1 VTVTINALPGVPNA
15 GNVIACFDG
24 VVHTGSATAG
34 PGESVVWY
42 TAATGGSVTTAPTGS
57 LVGTYTAY
65 AAAQNDATGCESATR
80 TLVTVTINAL
90 PGAPSAGNV
99 IACFDGNVH
108 NRQRHRGRWGERGL
122 VRRGDRWQYDT
133 APSGTAVGTYTAY
146 ATAKIDATGCE
157 SGTRTL
163 VTVTINALPGAPS
176 AGNVIACFDGNVH
189 TGSATAG
196 AGESVVWYTAATGGS
211 TTTAPSGTG
220 VGTYTAYAA
229 AKMMRPDARAAH
241 AL

>member
-1 VTVTINALPGVPNA
+1 
-15 GNVIACFDG
+15 
-24 VVHTGSATAG
+24 
-34 PGESVVWY
+34 
-42 TAATGGSVTTAPTGS
+42 
-57 LVGTYTAY
+57 
-65 AAAQNDATGCESATR
+65 
-80 TLVTVTINAL
+80 VTINAL

-108 NRQRHRGRWGERGL
+108 TGSATAGAGESVVWYTAATG
-122 VRRGDRWQYDT
+122 GSTTT

-176 AGNVIACFDGNVH
+176 AGNVIACFDGVVH

-196 AGESVVWYTAATGGS
+196 AGESVVWSHRRDRWQCDHSSRRAVSWELTRRRRR
-211 TTTAPSGTG
+211 PR
-220 VGTYTAYAA
+220 
-229 AKMMRPDARAAH
+229 MMRPDARVPH

>member
-1 VTVTINALPGVPNA
+1 
-15 GNVIACFDG
+15 
-24 VVHTGSATAG
+24 
-34 PGESVVWY
+34 
-42 TAATGGSVTTAPTGS
+42 
-57 LVGTYTAY
+57 
-65 AAAQNDATGCESATR
+65 
-80 TLVTVTINAL
+80 VTVTINAL

-108 NRQRHRGRWGERGL
+108 GHGSATAGAGESVVWYDAR
-122 VRRGDRWQYDT
+122 DRWQYDHST
-133 APSGTAVGTYTAY
+133 FGTAVGTYTAY

-176 AGNVIACFDGNVH
+176 AGNVIACFDGVVH

-211 TTTAPSGTG
+211 VTTAPRAQRLELTRRMRRPR
-220 VGTYTAYAA
+220 
-229 AKMMRPDARAAH
+229 MMRPDARAAH